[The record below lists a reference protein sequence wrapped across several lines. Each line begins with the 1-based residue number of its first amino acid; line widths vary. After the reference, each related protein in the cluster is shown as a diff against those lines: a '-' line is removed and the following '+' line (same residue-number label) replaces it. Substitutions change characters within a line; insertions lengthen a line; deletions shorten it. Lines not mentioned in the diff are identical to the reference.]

1 MALVTDSSYI
11 ERVLGDVRD
20 VENPT
25 RTDPTSLSFLDISY
39 SVTTNAGEKKQI
51 LKSCEGQ
58 FAKSKTTAIMG
69 PSGAG
74 KTSLLNILA
83 GRTQATSGSLLLNS
97 EQVSPTSLVH
107 NVSSYVQQDD
117 CMLATQT
124 CRETVTMAALLTL
137 PIDMSKEE
145 KVAKAEATIKVSGLE
160 VGPICLHMFVLTC
173 VWRSCSGW
181 RSVPTR
187 TSAIPPPR
195 SLACREASANGR
207 VSQ

>member
-1 MALVTDSSYI
+1 MALVFDSTYI
-11 ERVLGDVRD
+11 ERALGDVRD

-25 RTDPTSLSFLDISY
+25 QTDATSLSFLDINY
-39 SVTTNAGEKKQI
+39 SVTSNAGEYKQI

-58 FAKSKTTAIMG
+58 FAKSKLTAIMG

-97 EQVSPTSLVH
+97 EQVSPTSLVY

-145 KVAKAEATIKVSGLE
+145 KLAKAEATIKVSGLE
-160 VGPICLHMFVLTC
+160 LADLFTHVVHTC
-173 VWRSCSGW
+173 VRPSYSGW

-187 TSAIPPPR
+187 TSATLPPR
-195 SLACREASANGR
+195 LLACREASANGL